1 MILFSLLWWY
11 SWICFVIFILVAA
24 KSPLRSRVHIHC
36 SYFDDPQVHQTQ
48 HIQNWTCVPPKLACL
63 SFILSL
69 IHLVSQHRFI
79 DYLWWS
85 RQCSRHQGCKV
96 EKTDWLQGDLCLV
109 YFLPLPISLMAW
121 GLPRQSPLCII
132 PHFILHV
139 LSVCCT
145 PLILLLCL
153 FHDLKLECS
162 SALEEASMVF
172 GVWIAHQLQC
182 EFWLNHL
189 GLSVSPWVSY

>member
-1 MILFSLLWWY
+1 M
-11 SWICFVIFILVAA
+11 CFVIFMLVAA

-48 HIQNWTCVPPKLACL
+48 HIQNWTCVPPKHACL

-79 DYLWWS
+79 YYLWWS

-96 EKTDWLQGDLCLV
+96 EKTGWLQGDLCLV

-139 LSVCCT
+139 LSVLSLFVAEPAHRLWNGSWFT
-145 PLILLLCL
+145 WGEWYGLLTQ
-153 FHDLKLECS
+153 E
-162 SALEEASMVF
+162 
-172 GVWIAHQLQC
+172 I
-182 EFWLNHL
+182 
-189 GLSVSPWVSY
+189 SVV